1 MLFVMMWGKEMAV
14 CYIFV
19 LEERVYIVGNMANLR
34 YNLLYYLRGIS
45 ARVAGGI
52 SVHVLF
58 EPL

>member
-19 LEERVYIVGNMANLR
+19 LEERVYRVGNMANLR

-45 ARVAGGI
+45 AHRAGYDWC
-52 SVHVLF
+52 
-58 EPL
+58 